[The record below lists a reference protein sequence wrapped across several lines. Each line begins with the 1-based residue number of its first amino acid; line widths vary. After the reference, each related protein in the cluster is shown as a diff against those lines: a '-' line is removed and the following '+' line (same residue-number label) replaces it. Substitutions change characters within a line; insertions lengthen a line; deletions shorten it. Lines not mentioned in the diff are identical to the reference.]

1 MTMPAQQPAHTGA
14 LDPATAR
21 RVTEKES
28 SAVGMVPAI
37 ARRVTEKKS
46 SPVGMDSATACRVTE
61 SARRQQFLNMP
72 YEYHHSRHAARAQ
85 RVAVSTNQSTRR
97 HHRMDPATAR
107 RVTIKEGGAVGID
120 FATACRVTKKES
132 SPVGML
138 PATACRVPESARRF
152 NTATM
157 LRQASQTRG
166 CPRKSSC
173 GRSST
178 STSVCTFSV
187 GSSITRSEQWG
198 K

>member
-1 MTMPAQQPAHTGA
+1 MTITAQQPAHTGA
-14 LDPATAR
+14 LDLATAR
-21 RVTEKES
+21 KVTKKECGAVYTAPATVRRVTKKES

-37 ARRVTEKKS
+37 VR
-46 SPVGMDSATACRVTE
+46 RVTE

-97 HHRMDPATAR
+97 HHRMD
-107 RVTIKEGGAVGID
+107 
-120 FATACRVTKKES
+120 
-132 SPVGML
+132 

-187 GSSITRSEQWG
+187 GSSITRSAQWG